1 MKTRKPN
8 QETEIVKHLSPGE
21 RKVFHTGIRNR
32 EKFWRR
38 MKRLR
43 AVGNGLKRSLLFTLC
58 VGLFFAG
65 NAATAQPGVSAPALF
80 NEANAAER
88 AGRLGPAILGYERAS
103 LLAPGD
109 PAIAQNLHAAREK
122 AGVSAPAV
130 PVWQRPA
137 HTLSLDGLAVLAS
150 VSLLI
155 VSLLFFGVRLI
166 PATQRNL
173 IRGVAASF
181 GVIALVA
188 SLSVVVRWPELTRA
202 VIVGARSTARIAP
215 AGNAE
220 KSFELKS
227 GELVQAGKR
236 YGQFVLVRASD
247 GRSGWVSRGEV
258 ENIIPSGT

>member
-8 QETEIVKHLSPGE
+8 PQAEIVKHLSPGE

-43 AVGNGLKRSLLFTLC
+43 AAVNGSKRTFLFALC
-58 VGLFFAG
+58 VGLFLAG
-65 NAATAQPGVSAPALF
+65 NVAKAQPGFSAPALF
-80 NEANAAER
+80 NEANAAQH

-109 PAIAQNLHAAREK
+109 PAIAKNLRAAREK
-122 AGVSAPAV
+122 ASVAAPVV
-130 PVWQRPA
+130 PAWQRPA
-137 HTLSLDGLAVLAS
+137 HALSLDGLAVLAS
-150 VSLLI
+150 VSLLL
-155 VSLLFFGVRLI
+155 VSLLLFGARLI

-181 GVIALVA
+181 GVIALLA
-188 SLSVVVRWPELTRA
+188 GLSVVVRWPELTRA

-220 KSFELKS
+220 KSFDLKS

-236 YGQFVLVRASD
+236 YGQFVLVRSAD
-247 GRSGWVSRGEV
+247 GRSGWVSREEV
-258 ENIIPSGT
+258 ESIIPSGT